1 MGYLARCVHNH
12 LHNSKEMK
20 KFIPHIL
27 AGLFFVGCLFLGG
40 EAYQARKERDSY
52 KEYVE
57 GEFVKNQERIRDN
70 LQKNAEMRLWI
81 QRNYLKLLE
90 ENKRLR
96 AQDSLSNLEIVKI
109 RGRYKD
115 KTSEELQQRMLEEY
129 ANR

>member
-1 MGYLARCVHNH
+1 
-12 LHNSKEMK
+12 MK
-20 KFIPHIL
+20 KFIPHLL
-27 AGLFFVGCLFLGG
+27 AGLFFIGCILLAD

-52 KEYVE
+52 KKYVE
-57 GEFVKNQERIRDN
+57 GEFIKNQERIRDN

-81 QRNYLKLLE
+81 QKNYLKVLE

-96 AQDSLSNLEIVKI
+96 EKDSLSNLEIAKI
-109 RGRYKD
+109 PGRYKD

>member
-1 MGYLARCVHNH
+1 MARCVHNH
-12 LHNSKEMK
+12 LYNSEEMK

-52 KEYVE
+52 KKYVE

-96 AQDSLSNLEIVKI
+96 AQDSLSNLEIAKI
-109 RGRYKD
+109 SGRYKN
-115 KTSEELQQRMLEEY
+115 KTSEELQRRMLEEY